1 MDFRTEICSFSNQVS
16 WTVERIVISPL
27 FHTIVK
33 LGISLKEKK
42 LILGARE
49 DKVLRRN

>member
-1 MDFRTEICSFSNQVS
+1 
-16 WTVERIVISPL
+16 
-27 FHTIVK
+27 VK

-49 DKVLRRN
+49 DKVLRRNWEKKGEGNKVHGFHLQ